1 MQVGNA
7 VAVPVSQAL
16 GYALGLA
23 SQGSGGEE
31 PVFTLPKKFPRI
43 LEQRPVAG
51 DDHD

>member
-43 LEQRPVAG
+43 LEQSPVAG